1 MENLKLLLVDD
12 NPDDRTLVIHELQ
25 KEFPGLVVD
34 QIYQADA
41 LTRAL
46 EELGFDMVITDYR
59 LNWSDG
65 LEVLRRVRAILPDY
79 PVIMFTG
86 TGNQEIAVQAL
97 KSGLDDYVVKSPQ
110 HFKRLPA
117 AVRAALEKNR
127 QRLALISSEEDFRR
141 VIRCSPIAMA
151 IYDQDQQVTFLN
163 DRFLKIFGYN
173 KDDIPDLN
181 AWWERACPDA
191 AYRLQV
197 RAVWEHAREK
207 AQRTRNDIEPHRYR
221 VTCKDGTRRIVE
233 IFGSLIGK
241 KLLVILNDITQQRY
255 ADEQLLLMGA
265 IVESSDDAI
274 VGMDLDGV
282 VTSWNRGAEKIYGF
296 SRVEMIGRTF
306 AGILPEG
313 LEGELEPILEKT
325 RRAEHIE
332 HLETLH
338 RRKDGK
344 VINMSLTI
352 SPIVDAE
359 GNITSASTIGSDIS
373 HRMSLEQQLRQA
385 QKMEA
390 LGTLAGGVAH
400 DFNNILTA
408 IIGHASLL
416 NLRLDKNSP
425 LTDNVHQILEAAS
438 RAANLTQALLG
449 FSRKAPLETKPVSL
463 NNIVKKVERL
473 LVMLLKENVSYQAT
487 LTPDDPTIMAD
498 SGQIEQ
504 VLINLATNAR
514 DAIPSTGAIRIS
526 TGVVHLDE
534 QFVRAHGYG
543 GPGRYASLSFSDNGV
558 GMDERIRQRIFEPF
572 FTTKDSGK
580 GTGLGLAIV
589 YGIVKQHNGF
599 INCYSEP
606 GLGTTFQIYL
616 PISTRELVQQ
626 TQLPETPPKGG
637 TETILVAED
646 DEATRNLDRKVLEAY
661 GYHVIE
667 AYDGE
672 DAIAKFKEHRNRIQ
686 LLFLDSIM
694 PKKNGKEVYQ
704 EVTRMVPGLKVLFTS
719 GYTADT
725 FSEIETKE
733 FRFIAKPI
741 LPTQLLKMIREVLD
755 GKPAVPEPEAD
766 A

>member
-25 KEFPGLVVD
+25 KEFPALVVD
-34 QIYQADA
+34 QIYREDA
-41 LTRAL
+41 LERAL
-46 EELGFDMVITDYR
+46 EGLGFDLVITDYR

-65 LEVLRRVRAILPDY
+65 LEVLRRVRAVLPDC

-97 KSGLDDYVVKSPQ
+97 KSGLDDYVVKSPK
-110 HFKRLPA
+110 HFARLQA
-117 AVRAALEKNR
+117 AVRAALDKVHQRQALVASEQDF
-127 QRLALISSEEDFRR
+127 QRLIKS
-141 VIRCSPIAMA
+141 SPIAMA
-151 IYDQDQQVTFLN
+151 IYDQQGRITFLN
-163 DRFLKIFGYN
+163 DRFMKIFGYSQ
-173 KDDIPDLN
+173 DDIPDMET
-181 AWWERACPDA
+181 WWQRAYPDET
-191 AYRLQV
+191 YRRQL
-197 RAVWEHAREK
+197 RGIWEHAEEK
-207 AQRTRNDIEPHRYR
+207 ALRLGTDIEPHRYR
-221 VTCKDGTRRIVE
+221 VTGKDGGQRIVE
-233 IFGSLIGK
+233 IFGSIIGSK
-241 KLLVILNDITQQRY
+241 HLVVLNDITQQRH
-255 ADEQLLLMGA
+255 ADEQLLLMAA
-265 IVESSDDAI
+265 IVQSSDDAI
-274 VGMDLDGV
+274 IGMDLNGTV
-282 VTSWNRGAEKIYGF
+282 ASWNRGAEKIYGF
-296 SRVEMIGRTF
+296 ARQEMIGNSL
-306 AGILPEG
+306 AHLMPEG
-313 LEGELEPILEKT
+313 CEDDLEQILAKT
-325 RRAEHIE
+325 RSGEHIE

-344 VINMSLTI
+344 LINMSLTI

-359 GNITSASTIGSDIS
+359 GNVTSASTIGSDIS
-373 HRMSLEQQLRQA
+373 HRVSLEQQLRQA

-390 LGTLAGGVAH
+390 LGTLAGGIAH

-416 NLRLDKNSP
+416 NLKLEKNDP
-425 LTDNVHQILEAAS
+425 LTENVHQILEAAS

-463 NNIVKKVERL
+463 NAILKKVERL

-487 LTPDDPTIMAD
+487 LSADDPTIMAD
-498 SGQIEQ
+498 PGQIEQ

-514 DAIPSTGAIRIS
+514 DAIPSAGVIKVS
-526 TGVVHLDE
+526 TGVVDLDE

-543 GPGRYASLSFSDNGV
+543 VPGRYASLSFSDNGV
-558 GMDERIRQRIFEPF
+558 GMDESIRTRIFEPF
-572 FTTKDSGK
+572 YTTKDSGK

-599 INCYSEP
+599 ITCYSEP
-606 GLGTTFQIYL
+606 GLGTTFQLYL
-616 PISTRELVQQ
+616 PISTRELERQIK
-626 TQLPETPPKGG
+626 TPEATPRGG

-646 DEATRNLDRKVLEAY
+646 DEATRNLDRKILETY
-661 GYHVIE
+661 GYRVIE

-672 DAIAKFKEHRNRIQ
+672 DAIARFKEHQDRIG

-694 PKKNGKEVYQ
+694 PKKNGKEVYE
-704 EVTRMVPGLKVLFTS
+704 EVTRIKPGLKVLFTS

-725 FSEIETKE
+725 FSDLEVQE

-755 GKPAVPEPEAD
+755 GK
-766 A
+766 

>member
-1 MENLKLLLVDD
+1 METLKLLLVDD

-25 KEFPGLVVD
+25 KEFPGLAVD

-41 LTRAL
+41 LERAL
-46 EELGFDMVITDYR
+46 EHLGFDLVITDYK

-65 LEVLRRVRAILPDY
+65 LEVLRRVHAVLPDC

-86 TGNQEIAVQAL
+86 TGNQELAVQAL
-97 KSGLDDYVVKSPQ
+97 KSGLDDYVVKSPK
-110 HFKRLPA
+110 HFKRLPSAVA
-117 AVRAALEKNR
+117 AAMEKKR
-127 QRLALISSEEDFRR
+127 QRQALISSEEYFRR

-151 IYDQDQQVTFLN
+151 LYDQRGVVSFLN
-163 DRFLKIFGYN
+163 DRFTKIFGYL
-173 KDDIPDLN
+173 KEDLPDLES
-181 AWWERACPDA
+181 WWNRAYPDA
-191 AYRLQV
+191 AYRQQV
-197 RAVWEHAREK
+197 RAVWNHANEK
-207 AQRTRNDIEPHRYR
+207 AIRLGTDIEPHRYR
-221 VTCKDGTRRIVE
+221 VTCKDGTQRIVE
-233 IFGSLIGK
+233 IFGSIIGEK
-241 KLLVILNDITQQRY
+241 HLVILNDITQQRY

-274 VGMDLDGV
+274 VGMYLDGV

-296 SRVEMIGRTF
+296 SRGEMMGRSF
-306 AGILPEG
+306 SRLLPETS
-313 LEGELEPILEKT
+313 EGELDAILERT
-325 RRAEHIE
+325 RSGEHIE

-359 GNITSASTIGSDIS
+359 GNVTSASTIGSDIS
-373 HRMSLEQQLRQA
+373 HRVSLEQQLRQA

-390 LGTLAGGVAH
+390 LGTLAGGIAH

-416 NLRLDKNSP
+416 NLKLEKNDP

-449 FSRKAPLETKPVSL
+449 FSRKAPIDTRPVSL
-463 NNIVKKVERL
+463 NGIIKKVERL
-473 LVMLLKENVSYQAT
+473 LVMLLKENVSYQAN
-487 LTPDDPTIMAD
+487 LSPDEPIIMAD

-504 VLINLATNAR
+504 VLINLASNAR

-526 TGVVHLDE
+526 TGVVDLDE

-543 GPGRYASLSFSDNGV
+543 GPGRYASLSFNDNGV
-558 GMDERIRQRIFEPF
+558 GMEESVRLRIFEPF
-572 FTTKDSGK
+572 YTTKESGK

-589 YGIVKQHNGF
+589 YGIIKQHNGF

-606 GLGTTFQIYL
+606 GLGTTFQLYL
-616 PISTRELVQQ
+616 PLTTREMVQQ
-626 TQLPETPPKGG
+626 VKAPESPPRGG
-637 TETILVAED
+637 SETILVAED

-661 GYHVIE
+661 GYRVIE
-667 AYDGE
+667 ACDGE
-672 DAIAKFKEHRNRIQ
+672 DAIAKVQEHRDRIQ

-694 PKKNGKEVYQ
+694 PKKNGKEVYE
-704 EVTRMVPGLKVLFTS
+704 EVIRIRPGLKVLFTS

-725 FSEIETKE
+725 FSDLEAKE

-741 LPTQLLKMIREVLD
+741 LPTQLLRTIREILD
-755 GKPAVPEPEAD
+755 GKKG
-766 A
+766 

>member
-46 EELGFDMVITDYR
+46 DDLGFDMVITDYR

-65 LEVLRRVRAILPDY
+65 LEVLRRVRAVLPDC

-86 TGNQEIAVQAL
+86 TGTQEIAVQAL

-117 AVRAALEKNR
+117 AVRAALEKNH

-151 IYDQDQQVTFLN
+151 IYDQQERITFLN
-163 DRFLKIFGYN
+163 DRFIKIFGYH
-173 KDDIPDLN
+173 KDDIPDLD
-181 AWWERACPDA
+181 AWWRRACPDPN
-191 AYRLQV
+191 YLQQV
-197 RAVWEHAREK
+197 RAVWEHAEAK
-207 AQRTRNDIEPHRYR
+207 ARRTGSDIEPHRYR
-221 VTCKDGTRRIVE
+221 ISCKDGTQRIVE

-241 KLLVILNDITQQRY
+241 KLLVIFNDITQQRY
-255 ADEQLLLMGA
+255 AVEQLLLMGA

-274 VGMDLDGV
+274 VGMDLEGT
-282 VTSWNRGAEKIYGF
+282 VTSWNRGAEKIYGYP
-296 SRVEMIGRTF
+296 RVEMIGRSL

-313 LEGELEPILEKT
+313 GEGELELILERT
-325 RRAEHIE
+325 RRGEHIE

-344 VINMSLTI
+344 LINMSLTI
-352 SPIVDAE
+352 SPIVNAE
-359 GNITSASTIGSDIS
+359 GNVTSASTICSDIS
-373 HRMSLEQQLRQA
+373 HRVSLEQQLRQA

-390 LGTLAGGVAH
+390 LGTLAGGIAH

-416 NLRLDKNSP
+416 NLRLEKNSA
-425 LTDNVHQILEAAS
+425 LSDNVHQILESAS

-449 FSRKAPLETKPVSL
+449 FSRKGPLETKPVSL
-463 NNIVKKVERL
+463 NGIIRKVERL
-473 LVMLLKENVSYQAT
+473 LVMLLKENVSYQAD
-487 LTPDDPTIMAD
+487 LTKDDPTILAD
-498 SGQIEQ
+498 PGQIEQ

-514 DAIPSTGAIRIS
+514 DAIPSTGAIRVGTS
-526 TGVVHLDE
+526 VVDLDE

-558 GMDERIRQRIFEPF
+558 GMDERIRLRIFEPF

-599 INCYSEP
+599 ISCYSEP

-616 PISTRELVQQ
+616 PISTRELVEKAQV
-626 TQLPETPPKGG
+626 PETPPRGG

-646 DEATRNLDRKVLEAY
+646 DEATRKLDRKVLEAY
-661 GYHVIE
+661 GYRVIE

-694 PKKNGKEVYQ
+694 PKKNGKEVYE
-704 EVTRMVPGLKVLFTS
+704 EVTRIAPGLKVLFTS

-725 FSEIETKE
+725 FSDLETRE

-741 LPTQLLKMIREVLD
+741 LPTQLLKMIREALD
-755 GKPAVPEPEAD
+755 GKPELPEPETD